1 MSFRRYKQSYFRK
14 PKQGKRIA
22 FYVLHGVGCI
32 VGFLLLFTIVLLYH
46 GPFTNYRDYIVTLSM
61 ETNQNKFF
69 ATAFLRQ
76 DEIDAILARTN
87 PVVQSAQEDI
97 SNVQIKA
104 TVTPVPPASAA
115 AASPLPEPQVSTD
128 VQILDITGKTFEG
141 KLMVIQDPSK
151 ITLGLAPKLGQ
162 VGAPLSR
169 IVGAN
174 NALGGVNAGGF
185 QDDNFTGTG
194 AKPDGIVVQ
203 DGQIKFQKSGQSSFS
218 VIGFN
223 QDNVLVISNDMAPDE
238 IKKNNL
244 RCAISFG
251 PALILNGRLL
261 VSSSGTSLQPR
272 TAIGQR
278 KDGTVL
284 LLAIDGR
291 QQKSPGAN
299 YTDVM
304 DVLLQYGAYNAA
316 NLDGGSSTTM
326 NYMGKTINSPC
337 DINGERSVATAYLVM
352 P

>member
-1 MSFRRYKQSYFRK
+1 MS
-14 PKQGKRIA
+14 QG
-22 FYVLHGVGCI
+22 
-32 VGFLLLFTIVLLYH
+32 
-46 GPFTNYRDYIVTLSM
+46 
-61 ETNQNKFF
+61 
-69 ATAFLRQ
+69 
-76 DEIDAILARTN
+76 EIDAILARTN

-97 SNVQIKA
+97 SNVQVKLA
-104 TVTPVPPASAA
+104 GTPAPSALA
-115 AASPLPEPQVSTD
+115 VAASPLPDPSPSTN
-128 VQILDITGKTFEG
+128 VQIFDITGKTFEG
-141 KLMVIQDPSK
+141 KLMLIQDPSK
-151 ITLGLAPKLGQ
+151 VTIGLAPKLGQ
-162 VGAPLSR
+162 IGAPLSQ
-169 IVGAN
+169 IVAAN

-203 DGQIKFQKSGQSSFS
+203 DSQIKFQKSGQDSFS

-223 QDNVLVISNDMAPDE
+223 QDNVLVISNDMTLNE

-251 PALILNGRLL
+251 PALILNGKPL

-291 QQKSPGAN
+291 QQKSAGAN

-326 NYMGKTINSPC
+326 NYMSKTINSPC
-337 DINGERSVATAYLVM
+337 DINGERSIATAYLVM
-352 P
+352 Y